1 MIYKKGN
8 LLDVNTGII
17 VHGCNAQGVMGAG
30 VAKLLKEKY
39 PDCFKNYVQDL
50 DFGHGLGNVSWCWLY
65 CGDSHERNV
74 CIASCITQEFYG
86 RDPDTRYV
94 SYDAI
99 DDCFYTVFAEASECG
114 WDVHM
119 PKIGAGLGGGDWKI
133 IETIIETAAAKHGVG
148 SNKIF
153 IWEL

>member
-30 VAKLLKEKY
+30 VAKALKEKY
-39 PDCFKNYVQDL
+39 PDMFEKYAQDI
-50 DFGHGLGNVSWCWLY
+50 FVRGYSLGVVSWYYNSPLI
-65 CGDSHERNV
+65 
-74 CIASCITQEFYG
+74 IASGITQDFYG
-86 RDPDTRYV
+86 KDGKKYV
-94 SYDAI
+94 NYDAVDI
-99 DDCFYTVFAEASECG
+99 VMKCVFSCASRV
-114 WDVHM
+114 DFPVHM

-133 IETIIETAAAKHGVG
+133 IEAIIENAAAKHSVD
-148 SNKIF
+148 SDKIF